1 MTMWIYIWLGVVAFS
16 VMIEFLTMEQVSVWF
31 IGGGIVAMILAAV
44 NVDPVIQI
52 VVFIV
57 VSLVLLLSF
66 RRMVM
71 RFLMKN
77 DNAKT
82 NADAL
87 VGREYQLLEPLEFEK
102 PSSVKINVVVWTAIS
117 ENEKDSLAAGTLVRV
132 VSVEGNKLIVRDVKE
147 D

>member
-102 PSSVKINVVVWTAIS
+102 PSSVKINGVVWTAIS
-117 ENEKDSLAAGTLVRV
+117 ENEKDSLATGTLVRV
-132 VSVEGNKLIVRDVKE
+132 VSVEGNKLIVREVKE

>member
-87 VGREYQLLEPLEFEK
+87 VGREYQLLSRWNLKNPLPLK
-102 PSSVKINVVVWTAIS
+102 STASSGRRFPKMKKILSPRARSSAWSPWRGIS
-117 ENEKDSLAAGTLVRV
+117 
-132 VSVEGNKLIVRDVKE
+132 
-147 D
+147 

>member
-71 RFLMKN
+71 RFLMKKN
-77 DNAKT
+77 F
-82 NADAL
+82 
-87 VGREYQLLEPLEFEK
+87 Q
-102 PSSVKINVVVWTAIS
+102 
-117 ENEKDSLAAGTLVRV
+117 SLF
-132 VSVEGNKLIVRDVKE
+132 
-147 D
+147 

>member
-1 MTMWIYIWLGVVAFS
+1 MWIYIWLGVVAFS

-87 VGREYQLLEPLEFEK
+87 VGREY
-102 PSSVKINVVVWTAIS
+102 
-117 ENEKDSLAAGTLVRV
+117 
-132 VSVEGNKLIVRDVKE
+132 
-147 D
+147 

>member
-1 MTMWIYIWLGVVAFS
+1 MLYS
-16 VMIEFLTMEQVSVWF
+16 
-31 IGGGIVAMILAAV
+31 
-44 NVDPVIQI
+44 
-52 VVFIV
+52 
-57 VSLVLLLSF
+57 
-66 RRMVM
+66 RMVM

-102 PSSVKINVVVWTAIS
+102 PSSVKINGVVWTAIS

-132 VSVEGNKLIVRDVKE
+132 VSVEGNKLIVREVKE

>member
-1 MTMWIYIWLGVVAFS
+1 MWIYIWLGVVAFS

-71 RFLMKN
+71 RFLMK
-77 DNAKT
+77 KRQRCRRR
-82 NADAL
+82 L
-87 VGREYQLLEPLEFEK
+87 PPCPR
-102 PSSVKINVVVWTAIS
+102 TA
-117 ENEKDSLAAGTLVRV
+117 
-132 VSVEGNKLIVRDVKE
+132 
-147 D
+147 

>member
-102 PSSVKINVVVWTAIS
+102 PSSVKINGVVWTAIS
-117 ENEKDSLAAGTLVRV
+117 ENEKDSLASGTLVRV
-132 VSVEGNKLIVRDVKE
+132 VSVEGNKLIVREVKE